1 VVVGLGF
8 LVTAVLVGTL
18 SSVTET
24 SADGGVAAVAG
35 VLSFVGVVVAIWFVY
50 GANDSR
56 TILDGDADPDAGFGQ
71 PAPERP
77 ETDPDLSGRELA
89 AVVEEAGTVAREERS
104 LGAGLDVVR
113 PSLRETLHTVL
124 VQAGADPEAATRAID
139 TGAWTDD
146 ETVAAVLSDTATGE
160 RRTLL
165 ERLGTWLFPER
176 VCRQRTRRAVGAI
189 DALAQDVLPSIPGQ
203 DATKSVSIVRPA
215 VPEIEPRVEET
226 VHPAADA
233 DFDGSVADDDV
244 VPGAT
249 AEHGPTDVDVFD
261 WEADAP

>member
-1 VVVGLGF
+1 VVIGLVF
-8 LVTAVLVGTL
+8 LVAAVLVGTL
-18 SSVTET
+18 ASVTEPST
-24 SADGGVAAVAG
+24 NGGAALAAG
-35 VLSFVGVVVAIWFVY
+35 GLSFVGVVVSVWLVY
-50 GANDSR
+50 GASDGR
-56 TILDGDADPDAGFGQ
+56 TVLDGEVDQDAGFGQ

-77 ETDPDLSGRELA
+77 DTDPDLSGRELA
-89 AVVEEAGTVAREERS
+89 AVVEEAGTVAREDRS
-104 LGAGLDVVR
+104 LAAGLDVVR
-113 PSLRETLHTVL
+113 PPLRGTLHTVL

-146 ETVAAVLSDTATGE
+146 ETVAAVLSDTATGD

-189 DALAQDVLPSIPGQ
+189 DALVQDALPSIPGQ
-203 DATKSVSIVRPA
+203 DATKSISIVRPD
-215 VPEIEPRVEET
+215 VPDIEPRVEAD
-226 VHPAADA
+226 VHPAADPE
-233 DFDGSVADDDV
+233 FDGPADDAAV

-261 WEADAP
+261 QEGDAR